1 MPVTCRERGML
12 KNVTTSPPTEEQQC
26 GIVFAVLPPNQRYYR
41 ENGDEF
47 DGVTAVVGFRF

>member
-1 MPVTCRERGML
+1 
-12 KNVTTSPPTEEQQC
+12 VTTSPPTEEQQC